1 MKEKELLEALD
12 FYGVKDENYVNDCI
26 FSLNVIN
33 TNESL
38 KTRVNDLYEI
48 LYVKKDYKLI
58 KKWKEKNKEDLF
70 GRGYPLYITSILILM
85 GYRVHYKNM
94 IDYKMDDNQI
104 DIHKKRVKGALL
116 DDVLNRK
123 LRSVRV
129 SELAWASYFI
139 NLRIIEIGRL
149 QYEIVFNNPIN
160 NKNETCIKIHIPRGE
175 KLDTNNV
182 KESLAISRKEI
193 NKYFKITNF
202 DYYCESWLLSK
213 DVLSCVRDDSNIS
226 KFSKLFDITPGS
238 ECKMDVLK
246 YVFGIYDLSYNLK
259 ILKEKTSLQKKLK
272 EKLLKNDTIS
282 IGIGRL
288 RK

>member
-70 GRGYPLYITSILILM
+70 GKGYPLYITSILILM

-123 LRSVRV
+123 LKSVRV

-149 QYEIVFNNPIN
+149 QYEVVFNNPIN
-160 NKNETCIKIHIPRGE
+160 NKKETCVKIHIPRGE

-182 KESLAISRKEI
+182 KESLAISRTEI

-213 DVLSCVRDDSNIS
+213 DVLSCVSDDSNIS

-246 YVFGIYDLSYNLK
+246 YVFGIYDLNYNPE